1 MNTKRSSFFTTA
13 LPPRWQQQ
21 WQQLI
26 APARQQWQALAER
39 ERLGLGIA
47 GAVLGLLLVWQIA
60 VASPLRTLREAP
72 PQIDRLDAQLQDM
85 QRLANEARELR
96 AVAPVSGA
104 QAAMALQAATEHLGE
119 AAKLSLQGDRATLTL
134 TNASSEQ
141 LRSWLGEARSAARAR
156 PVQAQLQRGP
166 KGYSGT
172 VVLSLGGL
180 QS

>member
-1 MNTKRSSFFTTA
+1 MTSKRSSFFTTA

-39 ERLGLGIA
+39 ERLGLSIA
-47 GAVLGLLLVWQIA
+47 AAVLGLLLVWQIG

-72 PQIDRLDAQLQDM
+72 PQIDRLDTQLQDM

-96 AVAPVSGA
+96 AVAPVSSA
-104 QAAMALQAATEHLGE
+104 QAALALQAATEHLGE
-119 AAKLSLQGDRATLTL
+119 AAKLTVQGDRATLTL

-180 QS
+180 PS

>member
-1 MNTKRSSFFTTA
+1 MTAQRRSFFTVA

-26 APARQQWQALAER
+26 APARQQWQALGER
-39 ERLGLGIA
+39 ERLGLSLAA
-47 GAVLGLLLVWQIA
+47 GLLGLLLVWQIG
-60 VASPLRTLREAP
+60 VASPLRTIREAP
-72 PQIDRLDAQLQDM
+72 PQLDRLDAQLQDM

-96 AVAPVSGA
+96 AVAPVSSA
-104 QAAMALQAATEHLGE
+104 QAALALQAATDHLGE
-119 AAKLSLQGDRATLTL
+119 AAKLTLQGDRATLTL

-141 LRSWLGEARSAARAR
+141 LRSWLGEVRSAARAR

-172 VVLSLGGL
+172 LVLSLGGL
-180 QS
+180 PS

>member
-1 MNTKRSSFFTTA
+1 MTVKRSSFFTTA

-47 GAVLGLLLVWQIA
+47 AAVLGLLLVWQIA

-72 PQIDRLDAQLQDM
+72 PQIDKLDAQLQDM

-96 AVAPVSGA
+96 AVAPVSSA
-104 QAAMALQAATEHLGE
+104 QAALALQAATEHLGE
-119 AAKLSLQGDRATLTL
+119 AAKLTVQGDRATLTL